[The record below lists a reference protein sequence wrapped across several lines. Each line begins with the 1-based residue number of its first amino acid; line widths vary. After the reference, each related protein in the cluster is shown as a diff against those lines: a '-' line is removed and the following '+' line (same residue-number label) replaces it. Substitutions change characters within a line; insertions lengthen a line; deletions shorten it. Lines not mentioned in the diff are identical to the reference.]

1 MSKEQAKQKVVKV
14 TLSSGKIV
22 LLNEMKISTSEKAAE
37 MVAQRAGDSQNLMI
51 MLMPKALLQLLLYKV
66 DDKDIGMNERNNMD
80 SLFSVVEYNQLLK
93 VVGKM
98 NGGGEEKGEA
108 QVEFLAGS

>member
-1 MSKEQAKQKVVKV
+1 MSKDPAKERKVKV
-14 TLSSGKIV
+14 TLSTGKVV

-51 MLMPKALLQLLLYKV
+51 MLMPKALLQLLISHV
-66 DDKDIGMNERNNMD
+66 DDKPVGMTERNNMD
-80 SLFSVVEYNQLLK
+80 SLFTVLEYNQLLK

-98 NGGGEEKGEA
+98 NGGGDEKGEA